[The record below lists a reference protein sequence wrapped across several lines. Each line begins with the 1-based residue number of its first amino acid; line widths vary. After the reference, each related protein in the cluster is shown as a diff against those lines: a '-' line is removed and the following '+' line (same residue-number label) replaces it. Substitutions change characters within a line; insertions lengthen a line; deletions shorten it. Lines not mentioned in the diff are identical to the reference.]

1 MAEPDRQRDRDRAG
15 RDQAG
20 RDHAG
25 HDHGAVNQQRTF
37 WAALL
42 TGGFMVAE
50 AAGGLIAGSLALLAD
65 AGHMLTDSVSLGLA
79 WYAFRLAHKPADPQ
93 RSYGFDR
100 FQILVAFANGLTL
113 VFIVAWIL
121 IEAARRFFEPVEVL
135 GGTMLVIAILGLL
148 VNIGAFLLLHG
159 ADRNNLNIKG
169 ALLHV
174 MGDLLGSVAALV
186 AALVIMATGWMPID
200 PILSV
205 AVALL
210 ILRSAVRLIRESG
223 HVLLEGT
230 PRDLDPAEIRRDL
243 MEHVEAIEDV
253 HHVHAWSLTQEKPLM
268 TLHVKVAPQTR
279 ADVVVRHVTDRLAD
293 RFGIGHVTV
302 QIEHEVCADAT

>member
-1 MAEPDRQRDRDRAG
+1 
-15 RDQAG
+15 
-20 RDHAG
+20 
-25 HDHGAVNQQRTF
+25 
-37 WAALL
+37 
-42 TGGFMVAE
+42 
-50 AAGGLIAGSLALLAD
+50 
-65 AGHMLTDSVSLGLA
+65 
-79 WYAFRLAHKPADPQ
+79 
-93 RSYGFDR
+93 
-100 FQILVAFANGLTL
+100 
-113 VFIVAWIL
+113 
-121 IEAARRFFEPVEVL
+121 
-135 GGTMLVIAILGLL
+135 MLVIAILGLL